1 MRIEQLQDNLKA
13 SIEYFVN
20 LGKVLNLS
28 YSKLWP
34 SEQGTLM
41 YSLLMAVRRLSKE
54 IAQIHKLQELFI
66 PDVTGLELIEVRGE
80 LLSLM
85 SYLEQGDC
93 DLDIAYKY
101 NENSNPIY
109 DPDEIVSE
117 ENIDYLFPAKEQGK
131 DYVTARKLMIGTSTK
146 NYTEL
151 IECLGGV
158 VEIIDSLLKDA
169 KNLKRNEEIRNK
181 RYGAMENY
189 YMRNCWEQ
197 DREQLIARVKGELL
211 DEDNQGKDEIQILQ
225 VLLQDIYADYIEGNT
240 NKTMAYINMFRNDK
254 EEVARLLAEE
264 RGKISYD
271 DVLLHFRFRESD
283 KLISNH
289 MASRALLEP
298 CQEYQ
303 GKLFTNKAAFEFAK
317 IIKEAVALYV
327 GFDNKINA
335 AFLFYAMR
343 DLGMVYVEENN
354 ATLMSDFM
362 RDVYNVEI
370 SADTITK
377 PLRKTDGQAF
387 CMIDENNL
395 RSFKGRE
402 FARYKEPY
410 WLCYSIINKELDIK
424 EVSCAD
430 YLKTLHPTIAAKDV
444 FEKLEEGDRKRLYFL
459 SSVLRGETL
468 MF

>member
-13 SIEYFVN
+13 SIEHFVN

-41 YSLLMAVRRLSKE
+41 YSLLMAARRLSKE

-101 NENSNPIY
+101 NENTNPIY
-109 DPDEIVSE
+109 DPDEIVLE
-117 ENIDYLFPAKEQGK
+117 ENIDYLFPAREQGK

-146 NYTEL
+146 NYAEL

-169 KNLKRNEEIRNK
+169 KNLKRNEDIRNK

-211 DEDNQGKDEIQILQ
+211 DEDNKGKDEIQILQ
-225 VLLQDIYADYIEGNT
+225 VLLQDIY
-240 NKTMAYINMFRNDK
+240 
-254 EEVARLLAEE
+254 
-264 RGKISYD
+264 
-271 DVLLHFRFRESD
+271 
-283 KLISNH
+283 
-289 MASRALLEP
+289 
-298 CQEYQ
+298 
-303 GKLFTNKAAFEFAK
+303 
-317 IIKEAVALYV
+317 
-327 GFDNKINA
+327 
-335 AFLFYAMR
+335 
-343 DLGMVYVEENN
+343 
-354 ATLMSDFM
+354 
-362 RDVYNVEI
+362 
-370 SADTITK
+370 
-377 PLRKTDGQAF
+377 
-387 CMIDENNL
+387 
-395 RSFKGRE
+395 
-402 FARYKEPY
+402 
-410 WLCYSIINKELDIK
+410 
-424 EVSCAD
+424 
-430 YLKTLHPTIAAKDV
+430 
-444 FEKLEEGDRKRLYFL
+444 
-459 SSVLRGETL
+459 
-468 MF
+468 

>member
-13 SIEYFVN
+13 SIEYFVS

-41 YSLLMAVRRLSKE
+41 YSLLMAARRLSKE
-54 IAQIHKLQELFI
+54 IAQTYRLQKLFI
-66 PDVTGLELIEVRGE
+66 PDVTGLKLIEVRGE
-80 LLSLM
+80 LLNLM

-101 NENSNPIY
+101 NENTNPIY

-117 ENIDYLFPAKEQGK
+117 ENTDFLFPAREQGK

-169 KNLKRNEEIRNK
+169 KNLKRNEEVRNK

-197 DREQLIARVKGELL
+197 DREQLIARVKGELQ
-211 DEDNQGKDEIQILQ
+211 DEDNKGKDEIQILQ

-289 MASRALLEP
+289 MASRAMLEP

-303 GKLFTNKAAFEFAK
+303 GKLFANKAAFEFAK
-317 IIKEAVALYV
+317 LIKDAVALYV
-327 GFDNKINA
+327 GFDSKINA

-343 DLGMVYVEENN
+343 DLGLVYVEENN

-395 RSFKGRE
+395 RSFSGRE

-444 FEKLEEGDRKRLYFL
+444 FEKLEEDDRKRLYFL

>member
-13 SIEYFVN
+13 SIEHFVN

-41 YSLLMAVRRLSKE
+41 YSLLMAARRLSKE

-101 NENSNPIY
+101 NENTNPIY
-109 DPDEIVSE
+109 DPDEIVLE
-117 ENIDYLFPAKEQGK
+117 ENIDYLFPAREQGK

-146 NYTEL
+146 NYAEL

-169 KNLKRNEEIRNK
+169 KNLKRNEDIRNK

-211 DEDNQGKDEIQILQ
+211 DEDNKGKDEIQILQ

-240 NKTMAYINMFRNDK
+240 NKIMANINMFRNDK
-254 EEVARLLAEE
+254 EEVSRLLAEE

-317 IIKEAVALYV
+317 LIKEAVALYV
-327 GFDNKINA
+327 GFDSKMNA

-343 DLGMVYVEENN
+343 DLGLVYVEENN

-395 RSFKGRE
+395 RSFSGRE

-444 FEKLEEGDRKRLYFL
+444 FEKLEEDDRKRLYFL